1 MISRRLRQRIA
12 PLATA
17 LGLLVPATANAAPP
31 QDRQVQAGGTTPTS
45 SDGSPDEI
53 VLAVGETKAV
63 SAKDVRNYSEGS
75 PGIIDVKLTSDNNQ
89 FVLAARKP
97 GSTTMLLIKNDGTNI
112 TLTIHVFARSPA
124 VVEKELT
131 QLLDGLTS
139 VKVRRVGARIV
150 IDGVVASDAELK
162 RVQHVASLYPNQ
174 VESLV
179 TLPGGGGGTADS
191 KYIVR
196 IDFYF
201 VQYDKNSSYGVG
213 LGWPS
218 SIGGDQVIK
227 STVTFDF
234 VGGSRAA
241 TASITNQPIPRLDI
255 ASRKG
260 WAKVLKQATVV
271 TNNGIEANFS
281 NGGEQ
286 NFTVNTGLTVGVQRI
301 QFGTDITVLPRY
313 NAQKREIEMR
323 LVADVSD
330 LTAAVS
336 AGALP
341 GRTTSKLTT
350 NITLKLGQSIVL
362 SGIRTKSQTHS
373 VDGLPGLSSIPVV
386 GLLFGSHSN
395 EELQTEGA
403 IFVVPNVVEAVNTQ
417 TSEMVDSAIAKFEDY
432 SGTLEG
438 LDVYDKRPGAQP
450 KLIK

>member
-1 MISRRLRQRIA
+1 MISVAQKRAAQLV
-12 PLATA
+12 TA
-17 LGLLVPATANAAPP
+17 LALLAPVTAHAAPP
-31 QDRQVQAGGTTPTS
+31 QDRTS
-45 SDGSPDEI
+45 SAGAENGEEI
-53 VLAVGETKAV
+53 ALAIGETRTV
-63 SAKDVRNYSEGS
+63 SAQNVKNYSEGS
-75 PGIIDVKLTSDNNQ
+75 PGIIDVKLTTDNSQ
-89 FVLAARKP
+89 FVIAGRKP
-97 GSTTMLLIKNDGTNI
+97 GSTTMLLIKSDGSQT
-112 TLTIHVFARSPA
+112 TLTVHVFARSPA
-124 VVEKELT
+124 AVEKELT
-131 QLLDGLTS
+131 QLLDGLS
-139 VKVRRVGARIV
+139 GVRVRRVGARIV
-150 IDGVVASDAELK
+150 MDGTVPTELELK

-179 TLPGGGGGTADS
+179 TLPGGGGASTADS

-213 LGWPS
+213 LGWPG
-218 SIGGDQVIK
+218 SIGGDAVVKSQV
-227 STVTFDF
+227 SFDF

-271 TNNGIEANFS
+271 TNNGVEANFQ

-301 QFGTDITVLPRY
+301 QFGTDVTVLPRY
-313 NAQKREIEMR
+313 NPQKREVEMR

-330 LTAAVS
+330 LTTS
-336 AGALP
+336 SGATSLP

-362 SGIRTKSQTHS
+362 SGIRTKSQAHS
-373 VDGLPGLSSIPVV
+373 IDGLPGLSSIPIL

-395 EELQTEGA
+395 AELQTEGA
-403 IFVVPNVVEAVNTQ
+403 IFVVPNVVEAVPSQ
-417 TSEMVDSAIAKFEDY
+417 AAEMVESALAKFEDY
-432 SGTLEG
+432 SGAIDKVEAF
-438 LDVYDKRPGAQP
+438 DKRPGAQP
-450 KLIK
+450 RVVK

>member
-1 MISRRLRQRIA
+1 MISASRKRAAQL
-12 PLATA
+12 LTA
-17 LGLLVPATANAAPP
+17 LALLSPAVANAAPP
-31 QDRQVQAGGTTPTS
+31 QDRTS
-45 SDGSPDEI
+45 SGGSESGEEI
-53 VLAVGETKAV
+53 ALAVGETKTV
-63 SAKDVRNYSEGS
+63 SALNVRNYSEGS
-75 PGIIDVKLTSDNNQ
+75 PGIIDVKLTTDNSQ
-89 FVLAARKP
+89 FVLAGRKP

-112 TLTIHVFARSPA
+112 NLTVHVFARSPA

-131 QLLDGLTS
+131 QLLEGLPS
-139 VKVRRVGARIV
+139 VRVRRVGARIV
-150 IDGVVASDAELK
+150 LDGVVGNDVELK
-162 RVQHVASLYPNQ
+162 RVQHIATLYPNQ

-179 TLPGGGGGTADS
+179 TLPGGGGASTQDS

-213 LGWPS
+213 LGWPGS
-218 SIGGDQVIK
+218 VGGDAVVK
-227 STVTFDF
+227 SNIAFDF
-234 VGGSRAA
+234 IGGSRAA

-271 TNNGIEANFS
+271 TNNGVEANFQ

-301 QFGTDITVLPRY
+301 TFGTDVTVLPRY
-313 NAQKREIEMR
+313 NPLKREVEMK

-330 LTAAVS
+330 LTS
-336 AGALP
+336 SSGSTNLP

-362 SGIRTKSQTHS
+362 SGIRTKSQAHA
-373 VDGLPGLSSIPVV
+373 VEGLPGLSEIPVF

-395 EELQTEGA
+395 AELQTEGA
-403 IFVVPNVVEAVNTQ
+403 IFVVPNVVEAVPTQ
-417 TSEMVDSAIAKFEDY
+417 AAEMVEGALAKFEGY
-432 SGTLEG
+432 SGAISKVDL
-438 LDVYDKRPGAQP
+438 YDKRPGAP
-450 KLIK
+450 PRLVK

>member
-1 MISRRLRQRIA
+1 MISASKRRAAQVA
-12 PLATA
+12 AVLA
-17 LGLLVPATANAAPP
+17 LLSPATAMAAPP
-31 QDRQVQAGGTTPTS
+31 QDRS
-45 SDGSPDEI
+45 STANGSVVETPDEI
-53 VLAVGETKAV
+53 ALAVGETKTV
-63 SAKDVRNYSEGS
+63 SAAGIRNYSEGS
-75 PGIIDVKLTSDNNQ
+75 PGIVDVKLTTDNSQ
-89 FVLAARKP
+89 FVIAGRKP

-112 TLTIHVFARSPA
+112 NYTIHVFARSPS

-131 QLLDGLTS
+131 QLLEGIPGVR
-139 VKVRRVGARIV
+139 VKRIGARIV
-150 IDGVVASDAELK
+150 MDGVVASDVELK
-162 RVQHVASLYPNQ
+162 RVQHIATLYPNQ

-179 TLPGGGGGTADS
+179 TLPGGGGASSADA

-213 LGWPS
+213 LGWPT
-218 SIGGDQVIK
+218 SIGGDAVVK
-227 STVTFDF
+227 STVSFDF
-234 VGGSRAA
+234 IGGSRAA

-271 TNNGIEANFS
+271 TNNGIEANFQ

-301 QFGTDITVLPRY
+301 QFGTDVTVLPRY
-313 NAQKREIEMR
+313 NPQKREIEMR

-330 LTAAVS
+330 LTSS
-336 AGALP
+336 AGATALP

-362 SGIRTKSQTHS
+362 SGIHTKSQTHS
-373 VDGLPGLSSIPVV
+373 VQGLPGLSDIPVL

-417 TSEMVDSAIAKFEDY
+417 AAEVVEGALAKFADY
-432 SGTLEG
+432 SGKIEKIN
-438 LDVYDKRPGAQP
+438 VYDKRPGAP
-450 KLIK
+450 PVLVK